1 MKLIVCLLMF
11 AAAGCNMRVVGPG
24 KPPPDTVSS
33 LVQTGVVDQNLDGV
47 IDPGEIQQ
55 AIERPSGLLV
65 FVCMCGVLL
74 LIVMITMGYS
84 KLITPRVIPGHQQV
98 RDQTKQVINEQEQH
112 K

>member
-1 MKLIVCLLMF
+1 MRLIIYLLMF

-24 KPPPDTVSS
+24 KPAPVTVAAPTEIS
-33 LVQTGVVDQNLDGV
+33 VVDQNLDGV
-47 IDPGEIQQ
+47 IDTVEIQQ

-65 FVCMCGVLL
+65 FICMCGVLL

-84 KLITPRVIPGHQQV
+84 KLITPRVVPGHQQV